1 MTIDEI
7 ELDRDGEYVATL
19 VDDEGR
25 SATIP
30 LALLP
35 DNAKVNQVITAGFEL
50 DDPSTDARRERI
62 HRLQHRLFSR
72 RGDTE

>member
-7 ELDRDGEYVATL
+7 ELDREGEYVATL

-25 SATIP
+25 IAVIP

-35 DNAKVNQVITAGFEL
+35 DNARINQVITAEFEL
-50 DDPSTDARRERI
+50 DDRSTDARRERI
-62 HRLQHRLFSR
+62 HQLQHRLFSR
-72 RGDTE
+72 RGETE